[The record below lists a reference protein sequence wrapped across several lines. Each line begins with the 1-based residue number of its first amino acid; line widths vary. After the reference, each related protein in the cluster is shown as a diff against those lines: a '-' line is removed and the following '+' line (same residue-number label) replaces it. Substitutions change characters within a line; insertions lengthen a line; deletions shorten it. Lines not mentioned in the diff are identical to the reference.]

1 LYKAYTLFFLLFCMI
16 PCLASSFGYS
26 LQNYGSAFANRQT
39 GTLAD
44 CLFTKNLP
52 LLCREYLFMPSFALL
67 QQFRQM
73 GRKYPDGLAENR
85 QTKGSKTNEIMA
97 TINENLKKQLA
108 KKMYHFV
115 KYFPVRIKNVGEDAI
130 ENRKLVW
137 GFKDADREIT
147 LKVAQMTASYLLNEF
162 GDRLKNIVF
171 VCIPASTCE
180 QNENRYRFFCE
191 QVCSLAGVMN
201 GFSHI
206 RILADRPSVHENRKK
221 NTHADFSERLMKF
234 DEDFFKEKDVLI
246 YDDVVT
252 TGMSYAELAERLEFL
267 GANVLGG
274 LFLSRTYYKYQ

>member
-1 LYKAYTLFFLLFCMI
+1 MLQIKQN
-16 PCLASSFGYS
+16 CLHPFVQPYGYS
-26 LQNYGSAFANRQT
+26 LQNCGSAFVNRQT
-39 GTLAD
+39 GTQAD
-44 CLFTKNLP
+44 SLFTKNLP

-73 GRKYPDGLAENR
+73 GRKYPDGLAEGR
-85 QTKGSKTNEIMA
+85 QAKGSKTNEIMA

-108 KKMYHFV
+108 KKMHHFV

-147 LKVAQMTASYLLNEF
+147 LKVAHMTASYLLNEF
-162 GDRLKNIVF
+162 GERLKNIVF

-221 NTHADFSERLMKF
+221 HTHADFSERLMKF

-252 TGMSYAELAERLEFL
+252 TGMSYAGLAERLEFL

>member
-1 LYKAYTLFFLLFCMI
+1 MFGQLFRIFPAKLRISFCQPSNRDTGRLPVHEKSSSAVQRVFVHALI
-16 PCLASSFGYS
+16 CLVA
-26 LQNYGSAFANRQT
+26 AV
-39 GTLAD
+39 
-44 CLFTKNLP
+44 P
-52 LLCREYLFMPSFALL
+52 
-67 QQFRQM
+67 
-73 GRKYPDGLAENR
+73 PDGQKISRWAGRNR

-206 RILADRPSVHENRKK
+206 RILSDRPSVHENRKK

>member
-1 LYKAYTLFFLLFCMI
+1 
-16 PCLASSFGYS
+16 
-26 LQNYGSAFANRQT
+26 
-39 GTLAD
+39 
-44 CLFTKNLP
+44 
-52 LLCREYLFMPSFALL
+52 
-67 QQFRQM
+67 
-73 GRKYPDGLAENR
+73 
-85 QTKGSKTNEIMA
+85 MA
-97 TINENLKKQLA
+97 AINEKLKKQLA

-115 KYFPVRIKNVGEDAI
+115 KYFPVRIRNVGEDAI

-147 LKVAQMTASYLLNEF
+147 LKVARMTASYLLNEF
-162 GDRLKNIVF
+162 GDKVKNIVF

-191 QVCSLAGVMN
+191 QVCRLTGVMD

-206 RILADRPSVHENRKK
+206 RVLADRPSVHENRKK
-221 NTHADFSERLMKF
+221 KTHADFSGLSVKF

-252 TGMSYAELAERLEFL
+252 TGTSYAELADRLEFF

-274 LFLSRTYYKYQ
+274 LFLSKTFYRYS